1 MAESATVQ
9 ETMTAIN
16 AALAE
21 SDYRCQTVSWD
32 DVERGTVGGGLS
44 CWGSNITD
52 TRLWEKSGKQ
62 LYTVRSQNW
71 NEKLG
76 AVNAHEIALMAG
88 GVRDAEPPRPVT
100 LADFLANIGSHG
112 SYAGLSPGTDLSNTD
127 MDAKVSIRFQT
138 TFLPVPDEELG
149 AVEFAPEMY
158 NYQTRSDTDPKNLLL
173 LCTTQGS
180 ALQQD
185 GAGAKK
191 LFHHALDPAGKPG
204 EICRYWFEAERT
216 KHAVGGAQT
225 ETREE
230 KEAALARG
238 KAVSAVIGTRAMGT
252 RFNVLMTVQVPLE
265 QERKEARGMSLG
277 GWGMTKGKKAK
288 GFGGFALAGCAPKS
302 MGMQAMGLNFASE
315 VKAEALDMDYGCG
328 YGGLDMDDDSMYMEE
343 CQVRSVR
350 ATKSMAPPRRGKA
363 SAARVSRGSQVDT
376 WQGLSAKTPKRDAH
390 QHVTVTVV
398 IYNTVAGGVP
408 GFEDVAAAIADMDAL
423 YASCGWTG
431 ALASQG
437 ADFMKSELTVADA
450 LKIADKM
457 AAQPY
462 KPNSLAPQGG
472 DIFPT
477 AYSL

>member
-1 MAESATVQ
+1 
-9 ETMTAIN
+9 
-16 AALAE
+16 
-21 SDYRCQTVSWD
+21 
-32 DVERGTVGGGLS
+32 
-44 CWGSNITD
+44 
-52 TRLWEKSGKQ
+52 
-62 LYTVRSQNW
+62 
-71 NEKLG
+71 
-76 AVNAHEIALMAG
+76 
-88 GVRDAEPPRPVT
+88 
-100 LADFLANIGSHG
+100 
-112 SYAGLSPGTDLSNTD
+112 
-127 MDAKVSIRFQT
+127 
-138 TFLPVPDEELG
+138 
-149 AVEFAPEMY
+149 
-158 NYQTRSDTDPKNLLL
+158 
-173 LCTTQGS
+173 
-180 ALQQD
+180 
-185 GAGAKK
+185 
-191 LFHHALDPAGKPG
+191 
-204 EICRYWFEAERT
+204 
-216 KHAVGGAQT
+216 
-225 ETREE
+225 
-230 KEAALARG
+230 
-238 KAVSAVIGTRAMGT
+238 
-252 RFNVLMTVQVPLE
+252 
-265 QERKEARGMSLG
+265 MSLG

-315 VKAEALDMDYGCG
+315 VQAEALECMSDG
-328 YGGLDMDDDSMYMEE
+328 DSMYMEE

>member
-277 GWGMTKGKKAK
+277 GWGMTKEKGMTKVKKAK
-288 GFGGFALAGCAPKS
+288 GFGGFALAGLVGGS
-302 MGMQAMGLNFASE
+302 MGLNFASE
-315 VKAEALDMDYGCG
+315 VQAEALECMSDG
-328 YGGLDMDDDSMYMEE
+328 DSMYMEK
-343 CQVRSVR
+343 CQVRSMR